1 MNISRLC
8 PLLLTAIALSAAGSA
23 AASDAVGDRA
33 AAEQRLLAAGYAQVH
48 DLEREHG
55 VWEADVRHVDGRHG
69 EVAVDAATGEIFD
82 ARDARPQLDAM
93 RIREALTA
101 QGYRDVRD
109 LDREG
114 ALWDADAT
122 DRDGARVE
130 LRVSGFDARVVSV
143 AVDDEGDDD

>member
-1 MNISRLC
+1 MRMQSLF
-8 PLLLTAIALSAAGSA
+8 LTSLAIAALCACNGAVAA
-23 AASDAVGDRA
+23 DAVADRQ
-33 AAEQRLLAAGYAQVH
+33 AAEQRLQAAGYAEVH
-48 DLEREHG
+48 ELELEHG
-55 VWEADVRHVDGRHG
+55 LWEADVRRADGRHA
-69 EVAVDAATGEIFD
+69 EVAIDAATGEVFD
-82 ARDARPQLDAM
+82 ARDGRPLLDAT

-130 LRVSGFDARVVSV
+130 LRVSAFDARVVSV
-143 AVDDEGDDD
+143 AIDDDGHDD

>member
-1 MNISRLC
+1 MRMQSLF
-8 PLLLTAIALSAAGSA
+8 LTSLAIAAFGACNGALAA
-23 AASDAVGDRA
+23 DAVADRQ
-33 AAEQRLLAAGYAQVH
+33 AAEQRLQAAGYAEVH
-48 DLEREHG
+48 ELELEHG
-55 VWEADVRHVDGRHG
+55 LWEADVRRADGRHA
-69 EVAVDAATGEIFD
+69 EVAIDAATGEVFD
-82 ARDARPQLDAM
+82 ARDGRPLLDAT

-130 LRVSGFDARVVSV
+130 LRVSAFDARVVSV
-143 AVDDEGDDD
+143 AIDDDGHDD

>member
-1 MNISRLC
+1 MRMQSLF
-8 PLLLTAIALSAAGSA
+8 LTSLAIAALGACNGAVAA
-23 AASDAVGDRA
+23 DAVADRQ
-33 AAEQRLLAAGYAQVH
+33 AAEQRLQAAGYAEVH
-48 DLEREHG
+48 ELELEHG
-55 VWEADVRHVDGRHG
+55 LWEADVRRADGRHA
-69 EVAVDAATGEIFD
+69 EVAIDAATGEVFD
-82 ARDARPQLDAM
+82 ARDGRPLLDAT

-130 LRVSGFDARVVSV
+130 LRVSAFDARVVSV
-143 AVDDEGDDD
+143 AIDDDGHDD